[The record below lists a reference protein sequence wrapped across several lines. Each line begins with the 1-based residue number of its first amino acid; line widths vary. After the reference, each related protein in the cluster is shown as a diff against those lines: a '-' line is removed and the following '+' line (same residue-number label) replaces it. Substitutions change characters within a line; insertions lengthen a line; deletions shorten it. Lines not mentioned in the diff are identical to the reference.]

1 MEMKGSYSA
10 VQTTAAA
17 AISEHLKIVEVKC
30 EVVDE
35 RVYKVLKLLCTF
47 NIRKLINNAIRI
59 FHFF

>member
-1 MEMKGSYSA
+1 MKGSYSA